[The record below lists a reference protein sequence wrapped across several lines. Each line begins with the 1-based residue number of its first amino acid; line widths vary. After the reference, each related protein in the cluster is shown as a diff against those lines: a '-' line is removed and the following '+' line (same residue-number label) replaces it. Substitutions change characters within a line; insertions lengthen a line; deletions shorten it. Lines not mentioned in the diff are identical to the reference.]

1 METQRSGIL
10 DLVRNPRLGPAGPK
24 CQKWSGIGH
33 KVWVQIFRDAPG
45 MTKEQRWIF
54 LLIPVPEVP
63 GLFSFSRAV
72 IFKSGVSCRNIGQE
86 QLRVTQTWKCRQN
99 IEICYIVQTWKWRQ
113 NIEICY
119 IVQIW
124 RVSYSIVH
132 RNNIF
137 FGVRAD
143 ILLLCAEK
151 LPFLGFVQ
159 KYYCPLRSRY
169 QGGTW
174 IPVHGHFWVCE
185 EILVFRRNIHLCIGS
200 PRPLKGTQMG
210 TVLYEFLKYVPR
222 I

>member
-1 METQRSGIL
+1 MNIS
-10 DLVRNPRLGPAGPK
+10 PY
-24 CQKWSGIGH
+24 
-33 KVWVQIFRDAPG
+33 PG
-45 MTKEQRWIF
+45 T
-54 LLIPVPEVP
+54 EVP

-124 RVSYSIVH
+124 RVPYSIVH

-159 KYYCPLRSRY
+159 KYFCPLRSRY
-169 QGGTW
+169 QGVPGFPCRA
-174 IPVHGHFWVCE
+174 IFGVCE
-185 EILVFRRNIHLCIGS
+185 EILFFWRNIHPCY
-200 PRPLKGTQMG
+200 RDRLKGLPHHT
-210 TVLYEFLKYVPR
+210 
-222 I
+222 